1 MLAEKKDSDEIFAV
15 KSIKK
20 KSTVENDEVKYVFTE
35 KRVSALASGYP
46 FVTTLHST
54 FQTVVNVWHKTLKPV
69 HNTPK
74 TLEIAFHSEN

>member
-35 KRVSALASGYP
+35 KRVSALASGHP

-54 FQTVVNVWHKTLKPV
+54 FQTVV
-69 HNTPK
+69 
-74 TLEIAFHSEN
+74 II